1 MSFLSRLFGRAAPP
15 QGPASRDVEAL
26 AQPLAAPAAHAVH
39 CQERTPSH
47 LGGSPLATPDLVWP
61 SRDGRPLAFLARVDL
76 AQLQRALAVEWLPPT
91 GALLFFYDM
100 AEQPWGFD
108 PKDRDGWQVVYIEKP
123 DGQADMPFPSTL
135 DAANRLPK
143 QCLAFHAIRSY
154 PSYERDATATLR
166 LTDTELQQYDELQLR
181 AFGDRPR
188 HQLAGYPTP
197 IQNDDMESESQFA
210 SNGIDLGDSGAG
222 STPRAMA
229 LREGSSEWRLLFQVD
244 SDDAADMMW
253 GDVGTI
259 YFWIRES
266 DARARRFDACWLILQ
281 CH

>member
-1 MSFLSRLFGRAAPP
+1 MSFLSRLFGREAPSS
-15 QGPASRDVEAL
+15 GPDSRDVEAL
-26 AQPLAAPAAHAVH
+26 AQPLAAAAAHAVH
-39 CQERTPSH
+39 CREQTASH
-47 LGGSPLATPDLVWP
+47 LGGSPLATPDLIWP

-76 AQLQRALAVEWLPPT
+76 AQLQRTLPVEWLPPN
-91 GALLFFYDM
+91 GALLFFYDV

-108 PKDRDGWQVVYIEKP
+108 PKDRDGWRVVYLENP
-123 DGQADMPFPSTL
+123 ELAEMPFPLTL
-135 DAANRLPK
+135 DAANRLPR
-143 QCLAFHAIRSY
+143 QFLAFHAIRSY
-154 PSYERDATATLR
+154 PSCQRDAVAALQFS
-166 LTDTELQQYDELQLR
+166 DAELEQYDALQLR
-181 AFGDRPR
+181 VFGDRPR

-210 SNGIDLGDSGAG
+210 SHGIDLGDSGAG

-229 LREGSSEWRLLFQVD
+229 LREGSSEWRLLFQID

-259 YFWIRES
+259 YFWIREP
-266 DARARRFDACWLILQ
+266 DARARQFEACWLILQ